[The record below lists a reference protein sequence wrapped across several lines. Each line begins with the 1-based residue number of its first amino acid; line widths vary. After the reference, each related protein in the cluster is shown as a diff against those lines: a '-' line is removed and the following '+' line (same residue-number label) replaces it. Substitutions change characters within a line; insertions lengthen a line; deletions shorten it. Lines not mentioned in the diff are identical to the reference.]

1 VVIGPDD
8 APAPMPEAVPVPI
21 AVPVAMSVPEAMPA
35 AGDDPY
41 EELKK
46 LKELLDLGI
55 ITREEFERKKASLLW

>member
-1 VVIGPDD
+1 MTCSRRRFLAAG
-8 APAPMPEAVPVPI
+8 ASALAAMPV
-21 AVPVAMSVPEAMPA
+21 SKAMPA